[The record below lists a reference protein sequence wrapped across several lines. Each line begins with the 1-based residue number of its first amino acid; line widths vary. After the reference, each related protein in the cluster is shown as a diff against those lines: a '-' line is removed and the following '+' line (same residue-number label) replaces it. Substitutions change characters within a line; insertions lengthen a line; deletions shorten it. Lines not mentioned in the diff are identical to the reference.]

1 MKLKFLGHSAFYVQ
15 EGNFK
20 ALIDPFITGNPKA
33 AMSADDFTDI
43 THIFVTHGHGDHL
56 GDAVPIAKATGAT
69 IVTNFE
75 IADYLGQ
82 FDVNLHAMHIG
93 GRVRLDFGVVKMT
106 TALHGSG
113 ISTKNGMICGG
124 NPGGFVIEVNNKK
137 IYHAGDTGLT
147 LDMKLLESENIDVA
161 LLPIGGNFTMD
172 AVDAARAVEFIKPK
186 LTIPMH
192 YKTFPVIDSDPES
205 FKKMVDG
212 KVVIL
217 NPGEEYEF

>member
-1 MKLKFLGHSAFYVQ
+1 MKLKFLGHSAFYIE

-33 AMSADDFTDI
+33 AMAVEDFTDI

-113 ISTKNGMICGG
+113 ISTENGMICGG

-147 LDMKLLESENIDVA
+147 LDMKLLECENIDVA

-172 AVDAARAVEFIKPK
+172 AVDAARAVKFIKPK

-192 YKTFPVIDSDPES
+192 YKTFPIIDADPES
-205 FKKMVDG
+205 FKRMVDG
-212 KVVIL
+212 EVVVL
-217 NPGEEYEF
+217 TPGEEYEF